1 MASELSNYELAQ
13 LASKDI
19 EAFNELYTRHHRRV
33 HSLCLSYTKD
43 YALSEDLTQEVF
55 IQLFKKIHT
64 FNNES
69 AFETWLHRIT
79 VNQIIS
85 YKRRKS
91 AHEMQLP
98 EDHIVEAVTSP
109 VHNPI
114 KIKIEMSMILHQSIN
129 ALPKETKRVFIL
141 SYVLGLSQ
149 QEVANEIGRSIGTVK
164 SQESAARKKLRE
176 MIS

>member
-1 MASELSNYELAQ
+1 MASELSNYALAQ
-13 LASKDI
+13 LASKNP

-109 VHNPI
+109 VHNPL

-129 ALPKETKRVFIL
+129 ALPKETKRVFNKKVPRKPKDLNIPR
-141 SYVLGLSQ
+141 SQ
-149 QEVANEIGRSIGTVK
+149 SG
-164 SQESAARKKLRE
+164 RKKVVIELDKSHLIE
-176 MIS
+176 GDED